1 MCTHCGVLIFAFSV
15 NCHKLSTVH
24 VLCVNTL
31 LEHLSALLGD
41 SNTCGNGI
49 LFILSYKS
57 LHMCALFQVSVAFF
71 CYKAAKPCLPLIHRC
86 HVCLLQPL
94 AFSSCCSM
102 TLWRVLVPFTVI
114 CCLCLY
120 VSIISLR
127 LAGKTDVPAISGEL
141 VHNQGFRRVAFS
153 YYMKLFFG
161 VFF

>member
-1 MCTHCGVLIFAFSV
+1 MCTHCCVLIFPFSV

-31 LEHLSALLGD
+31 LEHLSALHGD

-57 LHMCALFQVSVAFF
+57 LHMCALFQASVAFF

-94 AFSSCCSM
+94 TFSS
-102 TLWRVLVPFTVI
+102 LLLNDLVESAGS
-114 CCLCLY
+114 LHSHLLSYLY
-120 VSIISLR
+120 FL
-127 LAGKTDVPAISGEL
+127 
-141 VHNQGFRRVAFS
+141 
-153 YYMKLFFG
+153 YYKSKIG
-161 VFF
+161 WKN